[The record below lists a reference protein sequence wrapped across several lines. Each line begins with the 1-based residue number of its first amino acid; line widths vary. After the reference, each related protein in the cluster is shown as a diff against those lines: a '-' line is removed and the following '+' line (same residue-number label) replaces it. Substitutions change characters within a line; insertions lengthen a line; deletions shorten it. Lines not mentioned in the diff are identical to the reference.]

1 MKYTYRK
8 NCELKKINPK
18 AEERHHKVDGGKFN
32 EVLVS
37 RKRETTGYKCTSYRI
52 RNGNFNVQTE
62 TDKKE
67 FAKCNSQYT
76 M

>member
-1 MKYTYRK
+1 M
-8 NCELKKINPK
+8 
-18 AEERHHKVDGGKFN
+18 DGGKFN

-76 M
+76 MELATSKLLRRNGNAQVPILLDN